1 MIMGNVVMDIKNINT
16 SLVNNRLNDSS
27 QQPAKGERANNSQ
40 ASDKSTDQV
49 TLTSVSSQ
57 VKNLEQKAANSNID
71 NQDRIDSLK
80 AAIKDGS
87 YQVDSQNIANKL
99 IQTEVL
105 FAAR

>member
-1 MIMGNVVMDIKNINT
+1 MDIKNINA

-27 QQPAKGERANNSQ
+27 QQAAKNPSSANLKT
-40 ASDKSTDQV
+40 SDKSADQV

-57 VKNLEQKAANSNID
+57 VKNLEEKAANSSID
-71 NQDRIDSLK
+71 NQGRIEALK

-87 YQVDSQNIANKL
+87 YQVNAQSVANKL

-105 FAAR
+105 FATP

>member
-1 MIMGNVVMDIKNINT
+1 MDIKNINS

-27 QQPAKGERANNSQ
+27 QTAAKNPNAGNLK
-40 ASDKSTDQV
+40 ASEKNTDQV

-57 VKNLEQKAANSNID
+57 VKNLEEKAANSTVD
-71 NQDRIDSLK
+71 NQEKIAALK

-87 YQVDSQNIANKL
+87 YQVDAQSVANRL

-105 FAAR
+105 FAAQ